1 MQRLSQFKPVDK
13 QYYQIIHYDL
23 ALEQPMTFQ
32 KVQKSPKR
40 KEKKELTKRKEM
52 IPKSPKNSVDTKK
65 IVKKRWNPMLKQLAV
80 EKALELGLTH
90 ATLHLQSK
98 EPELYAKLTPSTLQY
113 WVQQYH
119 ADKLV
124 KN

>member
-1 MQRLSQFKPVDK
+1 MQRFSQFKPVDK
-13 QYYQIIHYDL
+13 HFYEIIHYEMPLTPQL
-23 ALEQPMTFQ
+23 AFQ

-40 KEKKELTKRKEM
+40 KEKKETNKRKEM
-52 IPKSPKNSVDTKK
+52 VPKSPKNSVETKK

>member
-1 MQRLSQFKPVDK
+1 MQRFTNFRPVDN
-13 QYYQIIHYDL
+13 QYYQITFYNMQSS
-23 ALEQPMTFQ
+23 QPVTVPKLQ
-32 KVQKSPKR
+32 KTPKI
-40 KEKKELTKRKEM
+40 KEKKEKTKRKEM
-52 IPKSPKNSVDTKK
+52 VPKSPKNSVETKK
-65 IVKKRWNPMLKQLAV
+65 TVKKRWNPLLKQLAV

-98 EPELYAKLTPSTLQY
+98 EPEHFSKLTPSTLQY